1 MRIPSGAVL
10 SRDMFLRTL
19 CTVLLL
25 ASCHAAS
32 SNPAL
37 EIDARTVLASRLTHG
52 MGDDILDSPLANDS
66 TNATLLVTLRHSID
80 STTLAGRLGMI
91 PNGWAHITGLRT
103 AGLVARDS
111 AGFHTTFPIVIG
123 PDRTW
128 YDSVT
133 RAVGAHALRL
143 HEPRFKAILLEVER
157 RGWHAWQYHFIWSQ
171 IFDSQ
176 HLWAEVSDA
185 GVAPP
190 LAPAITWVIYPPHPF
205 KSGTN
210 YYPGR
215 LDQPAFLAVTWTPTV
230 RSHLRAVDL
239 AADAFMNL
247 VVARQITDSAR
258 TALRA
263 AGLLSDSLQPN
274 VPVIL
279 ANDPLLA
286 DLQAASS
293 AYFTTLRNEIDSDLL
308 ARRLHCSPGVAWVMA
323 YHDIGWSILQTLV
336 DRGFVAPFGG
346 VHSRPAGTLPA
357 GTTALVPT
365 DSAFTRVLRAVAS
378 TAK

>member
-1 MRIPSGAVL
+1 
-10 SRDMFLRTL
+10 MFLRTL
-19 CTVLLL
+19 CAVLLL
-25 ASCHAAS
+25 ASCHSAS
-32 SNPAL
+32 RNVAL
-37 EIDARTVLASRLTHG
+37 EIDARTVVASRLTHG
-52 MGDDILDSPLANDS
+52 LGDDVLDSPLANDS
-66 TNATLLVTLRHSID
+66 TNATLLVALRHGMD
-80 STTLAGRLGMI
+80 STTLAGRLGTI
-91 PNGWAHITGLRT
+91 PDGWARINGLRT

-143 HEPRFKAILLEVER
+143 HEPRFRAILAEVER

-185 GVAPP
+185 GVTPP
-190 LAPAITWVIYPPHPF
+190 LAPAITWVIYPQHPF

-215 LDQPAFLAVTWTPTV
+215 IDPPAYLAVTWTPAV
-230 RSHLRAVDL
+230 RSHLRAVEL
-239 AADAFMNL
+239 AAEAFVSL
-247 VVARQITDSAR
+247 VVARRITDSAR
-258 TALRA
+258 TALRT
-263 AGLLSDSLQPN
+263 AGLLSDSRKPA

-286 DLQAASS
+286 DLHAISD
-293 AYFTTLRNEIDSDLL
+293 AYFTTLRKEIDSDFL
-308 ARRLHCSPGVAWVMA
+308 ARRLHCSPGVAWAMA

-336 DRGFVAPFGG
+336 DRGLVAPFGVLLSG
-346 VHSRPAGTLPA
+346 PAGTVPV

-365 DSAFTRVLRAVAS
+365 DSSFTRVLRAVAG